1 MKEMFAASVF
11 GNYNGPTVQVEF
23 YDGRPAADYPA
34 AALDMLKTDP
44 AIRWIVDD
52 ESGEILH
59 ANDNDP
65 RRGIYWIVTVNPDTV
80 RITASKAAT
89 MDQAES
95 IALEMLD
102 STSTRPESLYIAKL
116 PALYNGQP
124 DTRQE
129 PAEQLIII

>member
-1 MKEMFAASVF
+1 MKDLFVAAIF
-11 GNYNGPTVQVEF
+11 GNYNGPTITADF
-23 YDGRPAADYPA
+23 YDGRPAASYPA
-34 AALDMLKTDP
+34 AALDMLKTESG
-44 AIRWIVDD
+44 IRWIVDD

-89 MDQAES
+89 MDQAQS

-129 PAEQLIII
+129 PQEQLQII